1 MRHHKAG
8 KKLGRLTGPRRAL
21 IKSLATSLI
30 IYEKIKTTKA
40 KAKVI
45 RSVVEKLITLG
56 RKNTVTVRRRLLTA
70 LPVNAVKKVLEI
82 LGPKYASRPGG
93 YTRIIKLGP
102 RQGDGAELVQ
112 IELVD
117 NNVNPILKKSLS
129 KTKSKNK
136 K

>member
-117 NNVNPILKKSLS
+117 NNANPILKKSLS